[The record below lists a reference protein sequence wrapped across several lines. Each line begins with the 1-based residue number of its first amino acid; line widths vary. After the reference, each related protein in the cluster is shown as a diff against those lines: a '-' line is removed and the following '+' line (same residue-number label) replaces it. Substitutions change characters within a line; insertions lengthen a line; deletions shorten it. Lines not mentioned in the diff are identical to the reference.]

1 MQRSAKIPTM
11 GCTWRT
17 AHCRDFLLA
26 AVDVCLI
33 TLKQFL
39 ILEEQICSI
48 AKEGPLG

>member
-1 MQRSAKIPTM
+1 MPSM
-11 GCTWRT
+11 GSTWCT

-33 TLKQFL
+33 IGNLFL

-48 AKEGPLG
+48 VIKNIVG